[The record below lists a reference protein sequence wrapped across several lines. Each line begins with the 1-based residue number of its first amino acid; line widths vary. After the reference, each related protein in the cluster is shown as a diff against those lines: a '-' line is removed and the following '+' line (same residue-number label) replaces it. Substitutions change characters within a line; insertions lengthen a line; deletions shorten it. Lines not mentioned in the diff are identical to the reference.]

1 MHMAMSCQISTEPN
15 GGTEDYRHG
24 YGFQLWNSAIP
35 GVYRFDGGQ
44 GQYGLIW
51 PERKIAV
58 AIHEGAVMPEGP
70 QITLDVLY
78 EYLLNE
84 MRNEPLPENP
94 QADAALLEFERNL
107 KVPEQEANTLY
118 VPTEC
123 FSGSYVVVSGD

>member
-1 MHMAMSCQISTEPN
+1 
-15 GGTEDYRHG
+15 
-24 YGFQLWNSAIP
+24 
-35 GVYRFDGGQ
+35 
-44 GQYGLIW
+44 
-51 PERKIAV
+51 
-58 AIHEGAVMPEGP
+58 MPEGP

-118 VPTEC
+118 APTEH
-123 FSGSYVVVSGD
+123 VSPEAMSLSVRGRRSLDQRCTGRECAKLLHLLLSR